1 MLSTGVIRWP
11 TDGLI
16 LCPGK
21 NLLPSHAQHR
31 KKIGPKIFGQKPE
44 TLLADGFLSGLPA
57 ADACPADLCMVG
69 KLLAIPAFCL
79 PVSAEEGSAAPV
91 QKQGVVVQNVLHRD
105 AVKGG
110 ELVRKFGRE
119 AAVKCAA
126 FQIPIELFLHAHHGS
141 NLFLQQVKTIAAPTQ
156 TVPWV
161 RDVGVRVVHT
171 VERLRLY
178 GGAGACQTYL

>member
-1 MLSTGVIRWP
+1 MAKALL
-11 TDGLI
+11 TDGL
-16 LCPGK
+16 
-21 NLLPSHAQHR
+21 
-31 KKIGPKIFGQKPE
+31 
-44 TLLADGFLSGLPA
+44 LSTFPA
-57 ADACPADLCMVG
+57 ADACPADLCVVG
-69 KLLAIPAFCL
+69 KLLAISAFCL

-110 ELVRKFGRE
+110 ELVRNLRGE
-119 AAVKCAA
+119 APAEIAA
-126 FQIPIELFLHAHHGS
+126 FQILIEPFLHAHHGG

>member
-1 MLSTGVIRWP
+1 MAKALL
-11 TDGLI
+11 TDGL
-16 LCPGK
+16 
-21 NLLPSHAQHR
+21 
-31 KKIGPKIFGQKPE
+31 
-44 TLLADGFLSGLPA
+44 LSVFPA
-57 ADACPADLCMVG
+57 ADACPADLCVVG

-110 ELVRKFGRE
+110 ELVRNLRGE
-119 AAVKCAA
+119 APAEIAA
-126 FQIPIELFLHAHHGS
+126 FQILIEPLLHAHHGG

-161 RDVGVRVVHT
+161 RDVGVRAVHT

-178 GGAGACQTYL
+178 GGAGACQSYLQDV

>member
-1 MLSTGVIRWP
+1 MV
-11 TDGLI
+11 
-16 LCPGK
+16 K
-21 NLLPSHAQHR
+21 ALL
-31 KKIGPKIFGQKPE
+31 
-44 TLLADGFLSGLPA
+44 TDGFLPVFPA
-57 ADACPADLCMVG
+57 ADACPADLCVVG
-69 KLLAIPAFCL
+69 KLLTVPALCL
-79 PVSAEEGSAAPV
+79 PVSAEEVSAAPV

-110 ELVRKFGRE
+110 ELVRKFRRE

-126 FQIPIELFLHAHHGS
+126 FQIPIEPFLHAHHGGD
-141 NLFLQQVKTIAAPTQ
+141 LFLQQVKTIAAPTQ

>member
-1 MLSTGVIRWP
+1 MAKALL
-11 TDGLI
+11 TDGL
-16 LCPGK
+16 
-21 NLLPSHAQHR
+21 
-31 KKIGPKIFGQKPE
+31 
-44 TLLADGFLSGLPA
+44 LSTFPA
-57 ADACPADLCMVG
+57 ADACPADLCVVG
-69 KLLAIPAFCL
+69 KLLAISAFCL

-110 ELVRKFGRE
+110 ELVRNLRGE
-119 AAVKCAA
+119 APAEIAA
-126 FQIPIELFLHAHHGS
+126 FQILIEPFLHAHHGG

-161 RDVGVRVVHT
+161 RDVGVRMVHT

-178 GGAGACQTYL
+178 GSAGAC

>member
-1 MLSTGVIRWP
+1 MAKALL
-11 TDGLI
+11 TDGL
-16 LCPGK
+16 
-21 NLLPSHAQHR
+21 LPA
-31 KKIGPKIFGQKPE
+31 F
-44 TLLADGFLSGLPA
+44 PA
-57 ADACPADLCMVG
+57 ADACPADLCVVG

-110 ELVRKFGRE
+110 ELVRNLRGE
-119 AAVKCAA
+119 APAEIAA
-126 FQIPIELFLHAHHGS
+126 FQILIEPFLHAHHGS

-178 GGAGACQTYL
+178 GGAGACQSYLQDV

>member
-1 MLSTGVIRWP
+1 MAKALL
-11 TDGLI
+11 TDGL
-16 LCPGK
+16 
-21 NLLPSHAQHR
+21 
-31 KKIGPKIFGQKPE
+31 
-44 TLLADGFLSGLPA
+44 LSTFPA

-69 KLLAIPAFCL
+69 KLLTAPAFCL
-79 PVSAEEGSAAPV
+79 PVSAEEVSSAPV

-105 AVKGG
+105 TVKGG
-110 ELVRKFGRE
+110 ELVRNLRGE
-119 AAVKCAA
+119 APAEIAA
-126 FQIPIELFLHAHHGS
+126 FQILIEPFLHAHHGG

>member
-1 MLSTGVIRWP
+1 MAKALL
-11 TDGLI
+11 TDGL
-16 LCPGK
+16 
-21 NLLPSHAQHR
+21 
-31 KKIGPKIFGQKPE
+31 
-44 TLLADGFLSGLPA
+44 LSVFPA
-57 ADACPADLCMVG
+57 ADACPADLCVVG

-110 ELVRKFGRE
+110 ELVRNLRGE
-119 AAVKCAA
+119 APAEIAA
-126 FQIPIELFLHAHHGS
+126 FQIPIEPFLHANHGS

-161 RDVGVRVVHT
+161 RDVGVRAVHT

-178 GGAGACQTYL
+178 GSAGAC